1 MVLDFRNSRRIE
13 ARKMRQKMNSRSLPS
28 HGLVSHTHQLSN
40 VDVDAESGYRLLVFV
55 LILGLGVV
63 ARSYVDGPTIP
74 DATRTTNA
82 SHGLGVSPTVV
93 GTSKGGS
100 QTFKRRGHMQLR

>member
-40 VDVDAESGYRLLVFV
+40 VDVDAESGYRLLV
-55 LILGLGVV
+55 
-63 ARSYVDGPTIP
+63 
-74 DATRTTNA
+74 
-82 SHGLGVSPTVV
+82 LGVSPTVV